1 MEIIEV
7 NNVRHNLFGLIAA
20 VLLVGITCPASVEA
34 GSPLDNPLEV
44 LIRCDDV
51 GMSHSVNLALEKV
64 IAAGIP
70 VSVSVMFVCPW
81 YQEAVSI
88 LKEHPEVSVG
98 VHLTLNAEWKNY
110 RWGPVTGSSRV
121 PSLVD
126 EAGYFF
132 PSRALL
138 MANKPKVKHVRREL
152 QAQIERAM
160 GTGLRIDYVDY
171 HMGTAVSTPE
181 FRAVVEELAAEYGL
195 GISRYFG
202 ELDAKSIYAV
212 PYAQKVDSLA
222 AFVDLLDSAVVNL
235 QVFHI
240 GRDIPELAAMEDLN
254 PHGLAEMSK
263 HRQAELEAL
272 ISAAYR
278 EALEARGVRLI
289 TYRELAARMEL
300 QGMRR
305 PAETGY

>member
-1 MEIIEV
+1 M
-7 NNVRHNLFGLIAA
+7 
-20 VLLVGITCPASVEA
+20 
-34 GSPLDNPLEV
+34 EV
-44 LIRCDDV
+44 LVRCDDI
-51 GMSHSVNLALEKV
+51 GMSHSVNQALEEV

-81 YQEAVSI
+81 YQEAVGI
-88 LKEHPEVSVG
+88 LKAHPEVSVG
-98 VHLTLNAEWKNY
+98 IHLTLNAEWKNY
-110 RWGPVTGSSRV
+110 RWGPVTGPSRV

-126 EAGYFF
+126 EAGHFF

-138 MANKPKVKHVRREL
+138 MANEPKVKQVRREL
-152 QAQIERAM
+152 RAQLERAM

-171 HMGTAVSTPE
+171 HMGAAVSTPE

-202 ELDAKSIYAV
+202 ELDARSIYAI
-212 PYAQKVDSLA
+212 PYDQKMDSLA
-222 AFVDLLDSAVVNL
+222 AFVDQLDSLVVNL

-240 GRDIPELAAMEDLN
+240 GRDTPELAAMEDLN

-272 ISAAYR
+272 ISPAYR
-278 EALEARGVRLI
+278 DALAARGVRLI
-289 TYRELAARMEL
+289 TYRDLMARTGT